1 MHSSDRNSAAQP
13 AARGRRRFLAGA
25 AGGAL
30 AGFPMIAAAQQ
41 PIVLRLQGAWSARDI
56 FHEYALDFAKKI
68 NDMAG
73 GRLRVDVLP
82 AGAVAK
88 PQDLLDAVHRGAIDG
103 CHAVSSYWHSRNSA
117 FSLFGSGPALGMDA
131 NAFLAWMRYGGG
143 MEFYTELV
151 HRQLNLNVMPF
162 FTGPMPAQALGWFRK
177 PVKSPA
183 DFKGLRIR
191 SSALAAD
198 VLRQMG
204 ATPVA
209 LADEDVVAAMRRG
222 EIDAAEINNPSTDRG
237 LGMPEAVKNCMLRS
251 FHQTSEVFEVLI
263 NRTRFAALPADLQAV
278 VRHAADAASA
288 DMSWKALRRYPEDQ
302 AAMRDAQGVQF
313 HRTPPAVLQ
322 AQLQA
327 WEAVM
332 TRTAG
337 SNPFFG
343 KIWQSQADW
352 ARRTTEWLRDT
363 TPDALMAHDFWFGGA
378 RRRPQPSAAGRKTS

>member
-1 MHSSDRNSAAQP
+1 MIAMAQP
-13 AARGRRRFLAGA
+13 
-25 AGGAL
+25 
-30 AGFPMIAAAQQ
+30 PT
-41 PIVLRLQGAWSARDI
+41 VLRLQGAWSARDI

-73 GRLRVDVLP
+73 GRLRVDMLP
-82 AGAVAK
+82 AGAVVK

-103 CHAVSSYWHSRNSA
+103 CHAVASYWHGRNSA

-131 NAFLAWMRYGGG
+131 NTFLAWMRYGGG
-143 MEFYTELV
+143 MELYTDLV
-151 HRQLNLNVMPF
+151 HGQLNLNVMPF

-198 VLRQMG
+198 VLKKMG

-209 LADEDVVAAMRRG
+209 LADEDVAAAMRRG
-222 EIDAAEINNPSTDRG
+222 EIDAAELNNPSTDRG
-237 LGMPEAVKNCMLRS
+237 LGMPDVAKNCMLRS
-251 FHQTSEVFEVLI
+251 YHQTSEVFEVQI
-263 NRTRFAALPADLQAV
+263 NRARFAALPAELQAM

-302 AAMRDAQGVQF
+302 AAMRDKQGVQF
-313 HRTPPAVLQ
+313 HRTPPSVLR

-327 WEAVM
+327 WQSVM
-332 TRTAG
+332 KRTAD
-337 SNPFFG
+337 SNPYFE
-343 KIWQSQADW
+343 KVWKSQADW
-352 ARRTTEWLRDT
+352 ARRTAGWLRGT
-363 TPDALMAHDFWFGGA
+363 TPDAAMAYDFWFGGA
-378 RRRPQPSAAGRKTS
+378 SSKPKSSSANRKTP